1 MIAFVVTVLFAL
13 VAIVDEG
20 LSLKDVD
27 RRWLRH
33 VKKLQKKGGGE
44 PTRTTSWERRSTLA
58 GALRITAWVVLAGF
72 STRFIR

>member
-13 VAIVDEG
+13 IAIVDEA

-33 VKKLQKKGGGE
+33 VKKLQRKGGAE
-44 PTRTTSWERRSTLA
+44 PTRTASWERWSTLA

-72 STRFIR
+72 SSRFIS